1 MNKEEKLAVLE
12 KLVSFNTAGGHELAE
27 AQYLQDLLLNHG
39 IESEIENLGDN
50 QANLIAEIGNGQ
62 KPVFTISGHL
72 DTVAVDV
79 DKWDTD
85 PFTLVRKDGQ
95 MYGSGVTDMKGGAAA
110 LVIAMIAIKD
120 AEVPL
125 KGTIRLVLTAGE
137 ESNMHGSRQLHAD
150 GAMHDSDTLLIA
162 EPTGYRTVYAN
173 KGEVDFVITAHGKA
187 AHSSRP
193 NFGINA
199 IQNLMDAL
207 ELIKTKVETQAE
219 QNQDDILG
227 KTTFTID
234 IFRGG
239 IQINAIPATAEAEIN
254 TRIVPEYNN
263 DAVMADVKSVID
275 EFNQTHEGE
284 IEFKILMNI
293 PPVVGN
299 PESKLIKDIVEI
311 ATPYMKNTEYT
322 PLEKQQGKEMQAK
335 QGFNPFSNDKIDVL
349 SGAGGTDASELLK
362 DKLSGANYAVFG
374 PGNPLKMHQT
384 NEYASEQM
392 WFDFIEIYQQLF
404 KKYLG

>member
-1 MNKEEKLAVLE
+1 
-12 KLVSFNTAGGHELAE
+12 
-27 AQYLQDLLLNHG
+27 
-39 IESEIENLGDN
+39 
-50 QANLIAEIGNGQ
+50 
-62 KPVFTISGHL
+62 
-72 DTVAVDV
+72 
-79 DKWDTD
+79 
-85 PFTLVRKDGQ
+85 
-95 MYGSGVTDMKGGAAA
+95 MKGGVAA
-110 LVIAMIAIKD
+110 LVIAMINLKD

-125 KGTIRLVLTAGE
+125 NGTLRLVLTSGE

-173 KGEVDFVITAHGKA
+173 KGEVDFKITAQGKA

-199 IQNLMDAL
+199 IQNLMDVL
-207 ELIKTKVETQAE
+207 ELIKTKVEARAN
-219 QNQDDILG
+219 QNQNDILG

-234 IFRGG
+234 IFKGG
-239 IQINAIPATAEAEIN
+239 IQINAIPANAEAQIN
-254 TRIVPEYNN
+254 TRIVPEYSN
-263 DAVMADVKSVID
+263 DDVIDDVKTIID
-275 EFNQTHEGE
+275 DFNQTHEGE
-284 IEFKILMNI
+284 IKIEILMNI
-293 PPVVGN
+293 PPVVGD
-299 PESKLIKDIVEI
+299 PESKLIKDII
-311 ATPYMKNTEYT
+311 KFATPYMKNMQYT

-392 WFDFIEIYQQLF
+392 WFDFIEIYQKLF
-404 KKYLG
+404 KDYLNK

>member
-1 MNKEEKLAVLE
+1 MNKEEKLVILE
-12 KLVSFNTAGGHELAE
+12 KLVSFNTSEGNELAG
-27 AQYLQDLLLNHG
+27 AQYLQDLLLEHG
-39 IESEIENLGDN
+39 IESEIENLGN
-50 QANLIAEIGNGQ
+50 HEANLIAEIGNGQ

-95 MYGSGVTDMKGGAAA
+95 MYGSGVTDMKGGTAA
-110 LVIAMIAIKD
+110 LVIAMITLKD
-120 AEVPL
+120 AEFPL
-125 KGTIRLVLTAGE
+125 NGTLRLVLTAGE
-137 ESNMHGSRQLHAD
+137 ESNMHGSHQLYAD
-150 GAMHDSDTLLIA
+150 GAMNDSDTLLIA

-173 KGEVDFVITAHGKA
+173 KGEVDFKITAQGKA

-199 IQNLMDAL
+199 IQNLMDVL
-207 ELIKTKVETQAE
+207 ELIKTKVEARAE
-219 QNQDDILG
+219 QNQDDVLG
-227 KTTFTID
+227 KTTFTVD
-234 IFRGG
+234 IFKGG
-239 IQINAIPATAEAEIN
+239 IQINAIPANAEAEIN
-254 TRIVPEYNN
+254 TRIVPEYSN
-263 DAVMADVKSVID
+263 DEVMADVKAVVD
-275 EFNQTHEGE
+275 EFNKTHAGE
-284 IEFKILMNI
+284 IKVEILMNI
-293 PPVVGN
+293 PPVIGN
-299 PESKLIKDIVEI
+299 PESKLIKDIIKI

-335 QGFNPFSNDKIDVL
+335 QGFNPFSNDKFDVL

-362 DKLSGANYAVFG
+362 DKLMGTNYAVFG

-392 WFDFIEIYQQLF
+392 WFDFIDIYEKLF
-404 KKYLG
+404 KEYL